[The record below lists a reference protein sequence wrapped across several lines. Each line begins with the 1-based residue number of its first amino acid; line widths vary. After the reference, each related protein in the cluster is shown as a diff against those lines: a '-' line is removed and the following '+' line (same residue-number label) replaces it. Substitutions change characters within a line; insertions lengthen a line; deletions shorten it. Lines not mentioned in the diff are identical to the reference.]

1 LAAFSAVFFYWK
13 IDSRL
18 TLTHANTTETWM
30 KYQAST
36 TPALLPTMDL
46 ANLREQPTHHSDLY
60 DKLYQKI
67 QKMTK
72 PELRKRENEIYLNNL
87 SGIHSD
93 RQQIYMEL
101 GIIISVL
108 GN

>member
-1 LAAFSAVFFYWK
+1 
-13 IDSRL
+13 
-18 TLTHANTTETWM
+18 M
-30 KYQAST
+30 KYQASI

-46 ANLREQPTHHSDLY
+46 ANLREQSTHHSDLY

-72 PELRKRENEIYLNNL
+72 PEIKKRENEIYLNNL
-87 SGIHSD
+87 SGIYMD

>member
-1 LAAFSAVFFYWK
+1 MDE
-13 IDSRL
+13 IP
-18 TLTHANTTETWM
+18 T
-30 KYQAST
+30 ST

-46 ANLREQPTHHSDLY
+46 AILPNQPTHHSDLY

-72 PELRKRENEIYLNNL
+72 TEIKKRENEIYQNNL
-87 SGIHSD
+87 SGIYSD

>member
-1 LAAFSAVFFYWK
+1 
-13 IDSRL
+13 
-18 TLTHANTTETWM
+18 M

-36 TPALLPTMDL
+36 TPALLSSMDL
-46 ANLREQPTHHSDLY
+46 ANQPNHREQPTHHSDLY
-60 DKLYQKI
+60 HKIYQKI

-72 PELRKRENEIYLNNL
+72 PEIKKRENEIYLNNL
-87 SGIHSD
+87 SGIYMD

-108 GN
+108 GD

>member
-1 LAAFSAVFFYWK
+1 
-13 IDSRL
+13 
-18 TLTHANTTETWM
+18 M
-30 KYQAST
+30 KSQAST
-36 TPALLPTMDL
+36 TPALLPIMDL
-46 ANLREQPTHHSDLY
+46 ANHREQPTHHSDLY
-60 DKLYQKI
+60 HKLYQKI

-72 PELRKRENEIYLNNL
+72 TEIKKRENEIYQNNL

>member
-1 LAAFSAVFFYWK
+1 
-13 IDSRL
+13 
-18 TLTHANTTETWM
+18 
-30 KYQAST
+30 
-36 TPALLPTMDL
+36 MDL
-46 ANLREQPTHHSDLY
+46 ANLPKQPTPTSDLY
-60 DKLYQKI
+60 HELYQKI

-72 PELRKRENEIYLNNL
+72 PQIRKRENEIYQNDL
-87 SGIHSD
+87 SCISKD

>member
-1 LAAFSAVFFYWK
+1 
-13 IDSRL
+13 
-18 TLTHANTTETWM
+18 M
-30 KYQAST
+30 KSQAST
-36 TPALLPTMDL
+36 TPALLPIMDH
-46 ANLREQPTHHSDLY
+46 ANLPNHREQPTHHSDLY
-60 DKLYQKI
+60 HKIYQKI

-72 PELRKRENEIYLNNL
+72 TEIKKRENEIYQNNL
-87 SGIHSD
+87 SGIYMD

>member
-1 LAAFSAVFFYWK
+1 
-13 IDSRL
+13 
-18 TLTHANTTETWM
+18 
-30 KYQAST
+30 
-36 TPALLPTMDL
+36 
-46 ANLREQPTHHSDLY
+46 
-60 DKLYQKI
+60 
-67 QKMTK
+67 MTK
-72 PELRKRENEIYLNNL
+72 TEIIKRENEIYKNNL